1 MDIRSFYMQN
11 RSKVDDYKILG
22 AQLYDY
28 VIDNSIVTNSKAI
41 LKMSDIIYQM
51 NLVVN
56 PEI

>member
-1 MDIRSFYMQN
+1 MQN
-11 RSKVDDYKILG
+11 KSKVDDYKILG

>member
-11 RSKVDDYKILG
+11 KSKVDDYKILG

-28 VIDNSIVTNSKAI
+28 VIDNNIVTNSKAI

>member
-11 RSKVDDYKILG
+11 KSKVDDYKILG

-28 VIDNSIVTNSKAI
+28 VIDNSIVTNSKVI

>member
-11 RSKVDDYKILG
+11 KSKVDDYKILG